1 MLRGLILNAIETDR
15 LILRGWKDDDY
26 LDLHEF
32 VSDDKV
38 GENAGCSVVKNME
51 ESKNIIK
58 TYILYNQSY
67 AIVLKSENKVI
78 GSIGMDDIAPD
89 KELKSLKQRYIGYMI
104 NSKYWGSGY
113 APEATKFLIKY
124 LFEELNL
131 DLIWCSHY
139 DFNLKS
145 KRVIDKCGFTYKFSR
160 DVKLKAFKNKEVN
173 ELFYNLYK
181 NE

>member
-1 MLRGLILNAIETDR
+1 MNTIETDR
-15 LILRGWKDDDY
+15 LILRGWKENDY

-38 GENAGCSVVKNME
+38 GENAACPVIKDME

-89 KELKSLKQRYIGYMI
+89 KELKSLKQRYIGYTI
-104 NSKYWGSGY
+104 NSKYWGNGY
-113 APEATKFLIKY
+113 APEATKFLIEY
-124 LFEELNL
+124 LFEELHL

-139 DFNLKS
+139 DFNIKS
-145 KRVIDKCGFTYKFSR
+145 KRVIEKCGFTYKFSR
-160 DVKLKAFKNKEVN
+160 YVKLKALENKEVN

>member
-1 MLRGLILNAIETDR
+1 MVRGLILNTIETDR
-15 LILRGWKDDDY
+15 LILREWKNDDY

-32 VSDDKV
+32 VSDDRV
-38 GENAGCSVVKNME
+38 GENAGCPVVKDIE

-89 KELKSLKQRYIGYMI
+89 KELKNLKQRYIGYTI
-104 NSKYWGSGY
+104 NSKYWGNGY
-113 APEATKFLIKY
+113 ASEAAKSLIKH
-124 LFEELNL
+124 LLEELNL

-139 DFNLKS
+139 DFNNKS
-145 KRVIDKCGFTYKFSR
+145 KRVIEKCGFTYKFSR
-160 DVKLKAFKNKEVN
+160 DVKLKALENKEVN

-181 NE
+181 SE